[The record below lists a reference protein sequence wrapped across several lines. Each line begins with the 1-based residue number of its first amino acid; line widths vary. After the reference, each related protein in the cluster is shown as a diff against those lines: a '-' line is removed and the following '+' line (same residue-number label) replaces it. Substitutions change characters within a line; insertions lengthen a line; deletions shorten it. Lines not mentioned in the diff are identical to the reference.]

1 MTATTIVYMG
11 HCNLKQI
18 AESGQCF
25 RWKQLDEEGN
35 KYKIIAGSRLLIIEQ
50 NAHGYFGLSCTPRE
64 FDDIW
69 TDYFDYS
76 GADYSQILAKAEA
89 KGGLLKDAAAAGEG
103 IRILRQDPWEML
115 ITFLTAQNISIQRAT
130 TLIEKLCN
138 KYGQKK
144 HSGDTTFMAFPSP
157 DSLATAKPEDLRQ
170 LGFGYR
176 DKQIITAARI
186 VASGAVDLDKLKRLD
201 HDTAK
206 LVLKNI
212 YGVGDKV
219 AECISL
225 FGLGKYESY
234 PIDTWVQKI
243 EDYFGHGYIQKEFPD
258 HAGIVQQYLF
268 AYVRRHGLP
277 ERGGA

>member
-1 MTATTIVYMG
+1 MIRISMENF
-11 HCNLKQI
+11 NLKQI

-25 RWKQLDEEGN
+25 RWKQLDKKGMCFEFISGSKSIAIHQHSDNMFDFYCNEE
-35 KYKIIAGSRLLIIEQ
+35 
-50 NAHGYFGLSCTPRE
+50 E
-64 FDDIW
+64 FTNTWIK
-69 TDYFDYS
+69 YFDICGTNY
-76 GADYSQILAKAEA
+76 GAICRKMEA
-89 KGGLLKDAAAAGEG
+89 YGGLLEEAAKEGAG

-115 ITFLTAQNISIQRAT
+115 ITFLTAQNISIPRVT

-138 KYGQKK
+138 KYGQKVEFRNTV
-144 HSGDTTFMAFPSP
+144 SYATFPSSE
-157 DSLATAKPEDLRQ
+157 SLAKAKPEELRE

-186 VASGAVDLDKLKRLD
+186 AASGAVDLDKLKKID

-206 LVLKNI
+206 LILTNI

-225 FGLGKYESY
+225 FGLGKLESY

-277 ERGGA
+277 ERGKP

>member
-1 MTATTIVYMG
+1 MIRISMDNF
-11 HCNLKQI
+11 NLKQI

-25 RWKQLDEEGN
+25 RWKQLDKEGRCF
-35 KYKIIAGSRLLIIEQ
+35 KFISGSRSIAIHQ
-50 NAHGYFGLSCTPRE
+50 HGDNMFDFYCNEEEFTDTWIKYF
-64 FDDIW
+64 DICG
-69 TDYFDYS
+69 TDY
-76 GADYSQILAKAEA
+76 GAICRKMEA
-89 KGGLLKDAAAAGEG
+89 YGGLLEEAAKEGAG

-115 ITFLTAQNISIQRAT
+115 ITFLTAQNINIPRAT
-130 TLIEKLCN
+130 TLIEKLCD
-138 KYGQKK
+138 KYGQKMER
-144 HSGDTTFMAFPSP
+144 DPLCMTFPSP
-157 DSLATAKPEDLRQ
+157 DSLAAAKPEDLRE

-186 VASGAVDLDKLKRLD
+186 VASGVVDLDKLKSTD

-206 LVLKNI
+206 LILTNV

-225 FGLGKYESY
+225 FGLGKLESY

-243 EDYFGHGYIQKEFPD
+243 EGYFGHGYIQKEFPH